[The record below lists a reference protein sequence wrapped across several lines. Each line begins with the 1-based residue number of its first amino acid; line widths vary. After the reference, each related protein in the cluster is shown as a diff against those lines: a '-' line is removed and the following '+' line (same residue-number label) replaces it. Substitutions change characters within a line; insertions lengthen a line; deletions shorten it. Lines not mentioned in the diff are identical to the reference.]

1 MPRAATSV
9 VTSTAAFFVRNRPI
23 ISVRCSWSME
33 PYTTADVMPT
43 LLRSS
48 PKNST
53 WCLVATNMIV
63 DLPGF
68 AKKRRTAIAA
78 ATFSSLRAYKYQRS
92 KSSLKVVSTSSRTN
106 AGSFSPTLEKDTNC
120 AGNVA
125 EKRRHCLEMG
135 VASKIFCNCSAKPN
149 SKSRS
154 ASSITNTST
163 RERDKSASR
172 MWCINL
178 PGVAM
183 TTSGLLARCSN
194 CASMACPPTNKQ
206 HLKSVN
212 LLSSLKNFAVC
223 IANSLVGDKATARIP
238 TATLCF
244 CRRSMTGIRKAAVL
258 PEPVR
263 AIATTSWPSRMVGI
277 VFLWIGVGML

>member
-1 MPRAATSV
+1 
-9 VTSTAAFFVRNRPI
+9 
-23 ISVRCSWSME
+23 
-33 PYTTADVMPT
+33 
-43 LLRSS
+43 
-48 PKNST
+48 
-53 WCLVATNMIV
+53 MIV

-154 ASSITNTST
+154 A
-163 RERDKSASR
+163 
-172 MWCINL
+172 L
-178 PGVAM
+178 Q
-183 TTSGLLARCSN
+183 TSGSVVMGRR
-194 CASMACPPTNKQ
+194 KQ
-206 HLKSVN
+206 NTDVE
-212 LLSSLKNFAVC
+212 
-223 IANSLVGDKATARIP
+223 
-238 TATLCF
+238 ATLLLQQ
-244 CRRSMTGIRKAAVL
+244 RS
-258 PEPVR
+258 
-263 AIATTSWPSRMVGI
+263 
-277 VFLWIGVGML
+277 